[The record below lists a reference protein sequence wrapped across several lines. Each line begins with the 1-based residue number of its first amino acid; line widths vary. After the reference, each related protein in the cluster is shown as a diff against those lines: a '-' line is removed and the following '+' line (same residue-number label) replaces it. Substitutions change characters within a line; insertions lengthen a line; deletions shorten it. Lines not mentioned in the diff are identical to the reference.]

1 MQQTG
6 LTWVGAAKIASMPTA
21 CASSSVNDA
30 FFAPIANLAETS
42 RHARPCPEI
51 SDAQWIR
58 AGIQRVLEDVP
69 SGRAFLQEHGL
80 RFAQPPK
87 VSNYFSSLQSER
99 RAAVLQDVID
109 GVLGQVVAGGMNRL
123 GHIPELERYVCFAV
137 DMHWHKAASH
147 DEPYDGRKAAVGHCF
162 SLQLHDQSVRHL
174 AVGEGQHEHDMSV
187 LQRLT
192 PQGLRQGVPKGRR
205 VLVIYDRAG
214 VDLRFWKRCRHE
226 NAVYF
231 LSRAKLNMIFE
242 WAEERPWDPQDSR
255 NHGVHHDQWVVS
267 REGHRLR
274 LIEYQDAESGREF
287 MFLTNEPDLPP
298 GVLAELYRRRWEVEK
313 VFDEIKNKLGERK
326 AWASSQEARIVQGR
340 FVSLTYNLVALYQRR
355 IEKEHDIHN
364 GPEELRRKQ
373 RMATLEEISTAA
385 GRTLSSLLRK
395 GRAATQRS
403 VKFIRWLRASLRDRL
418 AEEAAVARLRHLYA
432 TW

>member
-1 MQQTG
+1 
-6 LTWVGAAKIASMPTA
+6 MPTA

-162 SLQLHDQSVRHL
+162 SLQLHDQNVRHL

-313 VFDEIKNKLGERK
+313 VFDEIKNKLGRAEGVGQQPGGAHRPRPLCVTDLQSGG
-326 AWASSQEARIVQGR
+326 ALPTTDREGARHP
-340 FVSLTYNLVALYQRR
+340 QRA
-355 IEKEHDIHN
+355 
-364 GPEELRRKQ
+364 GGAAPETAHGNTRRDLH
-373 RMATLEEISTAA
+373 R
-385 GRTLSSLLRK
+385 GRTDALQPVAE
-395 GRAATQRS
+395 RACRHPAQCEVHS
-403 VKFIRWLRASLRDRL
+403 V
-418 AEEAAVARLRHLYA
+418 VARFPPRPLGGGGRSGPSYDISMPPGNSENRTPLPSG
-432 TW
+432 